1 MQYKIK
7 TDRNMK
13 EYNDIILVSLA
24 KSARSV
30 INNIQSTLTDLL
42 GGVGGM
48 LTLDNPSED
57 NTFMD
62 YDGRTY
68 MLTGIVRE
76 KMGITLC
83 GYLMDELNGTDMET
97 EHKVRSYCYDRIQL
111 LNVVMA
117 FEREIDERKEQEENE
132 DD

>member
-7 TDRNMK
+7 TERKMK
-13 EYNDIILVSLA
+13 NCNDIILTSLA

-42 GGVGGM
+42 GVGGM
-48 LTLDNPSED
+48 LALDNPSED
-57 NTFMD
+57 YTFTD

-68 MLTGIVRE
+68 MLASVIKE

-83 GYLMDELNGTDMET
+83 GYLMDELNGTDT
-97 EHKVRSYCYDRIQL
+97 DTLYKVRSFCYDRIQL

-117 FEREIDERKEQEENE
+117 FEREIDEREEQEENE

>member
-1 MQYKIK
+1 
-7 TDRNMK
+7 MK

-48 LTLDNPSED
+48 LTLNNPSED
-57 NTFMD
+57 YTFTD

-68 MLTGIVRE
+68 MLAKVIKEKTGIV
-76 KMGITLC
+76 LC
-83 GYLMDELNGTDMET
+83 GYLMDESNGTDT
-97 EHKVRSYCYDRIQL
+97 DTLYKVRSYCYDRIQL

-117 FEREIDERKEQEENE
+117 FEHEIDEREEQEENE

>member
-1 MQYKIK
+1 
-7 TDRNMK
+7 MK
-13 EYNDIILVSLA
+13 NCNDIVLTSLA
-24 KSARSV
+24 KSARDV
-30 INNIQSTLTDLL
+30 IRNIQSTLTELL
-42 GGVGGM
+42 NYEDGR

-57 NTFMD
+57 YTFTD

-68 MLTGIVRE
+68 MLASVIKE

-83 GYLMDELNGTDMET
+83 GYLMDKLNGTDT
-97 EHKVRSYCYDRIQL
+97 DTLYKVRSYCYDRIQL

-117 FEREIDERKEQEENE
+117 FEQEIDEREEQEENE

>member
-7 TDRNMK
+7 TDRKMK
-13 EYNDIILVSLA
+13 NCNDIILTSLA
-24 KSARSV
+24 KSARDV
-30 INNIQSTLTDLL
+30 IRNIQSTLTVLL
-42 GGVGGM
+42 NYEDGR

-57 NTFMD
+57 YTFTD
-62 YDGRTY
+62 YDGRVY
-68 MLTGIVRE
+68 MLASVIKE
-76 KMGITLC
+76 KTGITLC

-97 EHKVRSYCYDRIQL
+97 EHKVRPYCYDRIQL

-117 FEREIDERKEQEENE
+117 FEHEIDEREEQEENE

>member
-7 TDRNMK
+7 TDRKMK
-13 EYNDIILVSLA
+13 EYNDIILTSLA

-48 LTLDNPSED
+48 LTLDKPSED

-97 EHKVRSYCYDRIQL
+97 EYKVRSYCYDRIQL

-117 FEREIDERKEQEENE
+117 FEREIDEREEQEENE

>member
-1 MQYKIK
+1 
-7 TDRNMK
+7 MK

-48 LTLDNPSED
+48 LTLDKPSVD

-76 KMGITLC
+76 KLGITLF
-83 GYLMDELNGTDMET
+83 GYLMDELNGTGMET
-97 EHKVRSYCYDRIQL
+97 EHKVRSYSYDRMQL

-117 FEREIDERKEQEENE
+117 FEREIDEREEQEENE

>member
-13 EYNDIILVSLA
+13 EYNDIILASLA

-30 INNIQSTLTDLL
+30 INNIQSTITDLL
-42 GGVGGM
+42 DSVGGR

-57 NTFMD
+57 YTFTD

-68 MLTGIVRE
+68 MLASVIRE

-83 GYLMDELNGTDMET
+83 GYLMDELNGTDT
-97 EHKVRSYCYDRIQL
+97 DTLYKVRSYCYDRIQL

-117 FEREIDERKEQEENE
+117 FEHEIDEREEQEENE

>member
-7 TDRNMK
+7 TYRNMK

-30 INNIQSTLTDLL
+30 INNIQSTLTNLL

-57 NTFMD
+57 NTFID

-97 EHKVRSYCYDRIQL
+97 EHKVCSYCYDRIQL

-117 FEREIDERKEQEENE
+117 FEREIDEREEQEENE

>member
-1 MQYKIK
+1 
-7 TDRNMK
+7 MK
-13 EYNDIILVSLA
+13 NCNDIILTSLA
-24 KSARSV
+24 KSARDV
-30 INNIQSTLTDLL
+30 IRNIQSTLTELL
-42 GGVGGM
+42 NYEDGR

-76 KMGITLC
+76 KIGITLC
-83 GYLMDELNGTDMET
+83 GYLMDGLNGTDMET

-117 FEREIDERKEQEENE
+117 FEREIDEREEQEENE

>member
-1 MQYKIK
+1 
-7 TDRNMK
+7 MK
-13 EYNDIILVSLA
+13 DYNDIILVSLA

-48 LTLDNPSED
+48 LTLDKPSVD

-76 KMGITLC
+76 KLGITLF
-83 GYLMDELNGTDMET
+83 GYLMDELNGTGMET
-97 EHKVRSYCYDRIQL
+97 EHKVRSYSYDRMQL

-117 FEREIDERKEQEENE
+117 FEREIDEREEQEEK
-132 DD
+132 

>member
-7 TDRNMK
+7 TDRKMK
-13 EYNDIILVSLA
+13 NCNDIILTSLA
-24 KSARSV
+24 KSARD
-30 INNIQSTLTDLL
+30 IIRNIQSTLTELL
-42 GGVGGM
+42 DGVGGM

-57 NTFMD
+57 YTFAD

-68 MLTGIVRE
+68 MLASVIKE
-76 KMGITLC
+76 KTGITLC
-83 GYLMDELNGTDMET
+83 GYLMDELNGTDT
-97 EHKVRSYCYDRIQL
+97 DTLYKVRSFCYDRIQL

-117 FEREIDERKEQEENE
+117 FEREIDEREEQEENE